1 MVSSKSRSSE
11 IVCASFMVHSM
22 DFHVFRLW
30 CLITAGLLEQDV
42 DIYMDWIMSDLAV
55 LDLGFGYFW
64 LGLVSHVWS
73 VPNLS

>member
-1 MVSSKSRSSE
+1 
-11 IVCASFMVHSM
+11 MVHSM

-30 CLITAGLLEQDV
+30 CLITSGLLEQDV